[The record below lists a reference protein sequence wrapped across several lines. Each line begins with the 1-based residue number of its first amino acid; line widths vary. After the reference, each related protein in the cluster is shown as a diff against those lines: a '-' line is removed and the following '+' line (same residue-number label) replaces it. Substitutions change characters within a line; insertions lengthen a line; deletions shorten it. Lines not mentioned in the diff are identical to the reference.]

1 MTVLPFWKLQIE
13 KQYKYKNVK
22 DSGFKNLKSSIWNL
36 VSEMS
41 LVKLTIKG
49 ISYSQT
55 QNGAYALILNEVDG
69 ERKLPIVI
77 GAFEA
82 QSIAIALEK
91 EIKPPRPL
99 THDLFKSFA
108 DRFDIVVKQV
118 IIHKLVD
125 GVFYSSIICERDKI
139 EEIID
144 ARTSD
149 AIALALRFS
158 APIFTYKNI
167 LDKAGVYLNN
177 PSDLE
182 NQNTDDDGILSTPE
196 TFGLDDESSTTIDVY
211 KAMSLSELHE
221 GLEKAVQDE
230 DYEKAAK
237 IRDEISKRES

>member
-1 MTVLPFWKLQIE
+1 
-13 KQYKYKNVK
+13 
-22 DSGFKNLKSSIWNL
+22 
-36 VSEMS
+36 MS
-41 LVKLTIKG
+41 LVRLNIKG

-55 QNGAYALILNEVDG
+55 QNGAYALILSEEDG
-69 ERKLPIVI
+69 DRKLPIVI

-99 THDLFKSFA
+99 THDLFKNFS
-108 DRFDIVVKQV
+108 DRFEIVIKQV

-149 AIALALRFS
+149 AIALALRFK

-167 LDKAGVYLNN
+167 LDKAGIYLKN
-177 PSDLE
+177 PPKD
-182 NQNTDDDGILSTPE
+182 QN
-196 TFGLDDESSTTIDVY
+196 
-211 KAMSLSELHE
+211 ASE
-221 GLEKAVQDE
+221 DE
-230 DYEKAAK
+230 DAVIEELIQGEDREAVKIVSEDFSKHSLKELNEMLAEAVAQENYEKAAA
-237 IRDEISKRES
+237 IRDEISKRT

>member
-1 MTVLPFWKLQIE
+1 
-13 KQYKYKNVK
+13 
-22 DSGFKNLKSSIWNL
+22 
-36 VSEMS
+36 MS
-41 LVKLTIKG
+41 LVRLNIKG

-55 QNGAYALILNEVDG
+55 QNGAYALILSEVDG

-99 THDLFKSFA
+99 THDLFKNFS
-108 DRFDIVVKQV
+108 DRFDVTVKQV

-125 GVFYSSIICERDKI
+125 GVFYSSLICERDKI

-149 AIALALRFS
+149 AIALALRFD

-167 LDKAGVYLNN
+167 LDKAGIFLKGDEPSPEKDKEQEEIISEEVLPDDISIEADSSDYKKLSLDELKALLSQAVNN
-177 PSDLE
+177 
-182 NQNTDDDGILSTPE
+182 
-196 TFGLDDESSTTIDVY
+196 
-211 KAMSLSELHE
+211 
-221 GLEKAVQDE
+221 E
-230 DYEKAAK
+230 DYEKAAR
-237 IRDEISKRES
+237 IRDEISKRK

>member
-1 MTVLPFWKLQIE
+1 
-13 KQYKYKNVK
+13 
-22 DSGFKNLKSSIWNL
+22 
-36 VSEMS
+36 MS
-41 LVKLTIKG
+41 LVKLSIKG

-99 THDLFKSFA
+99 THDLFKNFA
-108 DRFDIVVKQV
+108 ERFDIVVKQV

-149 AIALALRFS
+149 AIALALRFN

-167 LDKAGVYLNN
+167 LDKAGIYLKSN
-177 PSDLE
+177 PLDSDKDSQE
-182 NQNTDDDGILSTPE
+182 IDDVLSNPD
-196 TFGLDDESSTTIDVY
+196 TFGRAEESNQSGETYAKHSVQELNELLDQ
-211 KAMSLSELHE
+211 
-221 GLEKAVQDE
+221 AVSHE

-237 IRDEISKRES
+237 IRDEISKR

>member
-1 MTVLPFWKLQIE
+1 
-13 KQYKYKNVK
+13 
-22 DSGFKNLKSSIWNL
+22 
-36 VSEMS
+36 MS
-41 LVKLTIKG
+41 LVKLNIKG

-99 THDLFKSFA
+99 THDLFKNFA

-125 GVFYSSIICERDKI
+125 GVFFSSIICERDRI

-149 AIALALRFS
+149 AIALALRFN

-167 LDKAGVYLNN
+167 LDKAGIYLKIN
-177 PSDLE
+177 PE
-182 NQNTDDDGILSTPE
+182 QGEEGPHDDILSSPE
-196 TFGLDDESSTTIDVY
+196 TFGAETTVSGEGY
-211 KAMSLSELHE
+211 SQYNLQELHE
-221 GLEKAVQDE
+221 QLEGAVQNE

>member
-1 MTVLPFWKLQIE
+1 
-13 KQYKYKNVK
+13 
-22 DSGFKNLKSSIWNL
+22 
-36 VSEMS
+36 MS
-41 LVKLTIKG
+41 LVRLNIKG

-55 QNGAYALILNEVDG
+55 QNGAYALILSEVGG

-99 THDLFKSFA
+99 THDLFKNFS
-108 DRFDIVVKQV
+108 DRFEIVVKQV

-125 GVFYSSIICERDKI
+125 GVFYSSLICEREGI

-149 AIALALRFS
+149 AIALALRFN

-167 LDKAGVYLNN
+167 LDKAGIYLKAEEKQREKDEKEEEEIIEEELLTDEIELASEDT
-177 PSDLE
+177 SD
-182 NQNTDDDGILSTPE
+182 
-196 TFGLDDESSTTIDVY
+196 Y
-211 KAMSLSELHE
+211 KKMSLEELKE
-221 GLEKAVQDE
+221 LLSQAVSHE
-230 DYEKAAK
+230 DYEKAAR
-237 IRDEISKRES
+237 IRDEISKRK

>member
-1 MTVLPFWKLQIE
+1 
-13 KQYKYKNVK
+13 
-22 DSGFKNLKSSIWNL
+22 
-36 VSEMS
+36 MS
-41 LVKLTIKG
+41 LVRLTIRG

-99 THDLFKSFA
+99 THDLFKNFA
-108 DRFDIVVKQV
+108 DRFDIVIKQV

-149 AIALALRFS
+149 AIALALRFD

-167 LDKAGVYLNN
+167 LDKAGIYLKPVN
-177 PSDLE
+177 PEDEKNEEGDEPLSD
-182 NQNTDDDGILSTPE
+182 PE
-196 TFGLDDESSTTIDVY
+196 TFGMQEESNTSENTYSRYSV
-211 KAMSLSELHE
+211 SELHDL
-221 GLEKAVQDE
+221 LESAVQNE
-230 DYEKAAK
+230 DYEKAIK
-237 IRDEISKRES
+237 IRDEITRRES

>member
-1 MTVLPFWKLQIE
+1 MRFFLFYIE
-13 KQYKYKNVK
+13 KLYRILLSRVIM
-22 DSGFKNLKSSIWNL
+22 D
-36 VSEMS
+36 MS
-41 LVKLTIKG
+41 LVRLNIRG

-55 QNGAYALILNEVDG
+55 QNGAYALILSEVDG
-69 ERKLPIVI
+69 DRKLPIVI

-99 THDLFKSFA
+99 THDLFKNFA
-108 DRFDIVVKQV
+108 DRFDVVIKQV

-149 AIALALRFS
+149 AIALALRFK

-167 LDKAGVYLNN
+167 LDQAGIFLKQQNEGEDFLNQDDVDVDN
-177 PSDLE
+177 GAIEQQLVSA
-182 NQNTDDDGILSTPE
+182 NTDY
-196 TFGLDDESSTTIDVY
+196 ESSSLEELY
-211 KAMSLSELHE
+211 KL
-221 GLEKAVQDE
+221 LEKAVSSE
-230 DYEKAAK
+230 DYEKAAR
-237 IRDEISKRES
+237 IRDEISNRN

>member
-1 MTVLPFWKLQIE
+1 
-13 KQYKYKNVK
+13 
-22 DSGFKNLKSSIWNL
+22 
-36 VSEMS
+36 MS
-41 LVKLTIKG
+41 LVRLKIKG

-69 ERKLPIVI
+69 DRKLPIVI

-99 THDLFKSFA
+99 THDLFKNFS
-108 DRFDIVVKQV
+108 DRFEITVKQV

-125 GVFYSSIICERDKI
+125 GVFYSSIICERDGI

-158 APIFTYKNI
+158 APIFTYKTI
-167 LDKAGVYLNN
+167 LDKAGIFLKF
-177 PSDLE
+177 SSKDKE
-182 NQNTDDDGILSTPE
+182 
-196 TFGLDDESSTTIDVY
+196 DDENDDSIMVDEILQEGETVEIKGSATDAYKELTIE
-211 KAMSLSELHE
+211 ELHQE
-221 GLEKAVQDE
+221 LDKAVANE
-230 DYEKAAK
+230 NYEKAAK
-237 IRDEISKRES
+237 LRDEISKRN

>member
-1 MTVLPFWKLQIE
+1 
-13 KQYKYKNVK
+13 
-22 DSGFKNLKSSIWNL
+22 
-36 VSEMS
+36 MS
-41 LVKLTIKG
+41 LVRLKIKG

-69 ERKLPIVI
+69 DRKLPIVI

-99 THDLFKSFA
+99 THDLFKNFA
-108 DRFDIVVKQV
+108 DRFNIVAKQV

-125 GVFYSSIICERDKI
+125 GVFYSSIICEDEEK

-149 AIALALRFS
+149 AIALALRFG

-167 LDKAGVYLNN
+167 LDKAGIFLKF
-177 PSDLE
+177 SSKDKE
-182 NQNTDDDGILSTPE
+182 DKDE
-196 TFGLDDESSTTIDVY
+196 DESIMVDEILQEGETVEIGSDP
-211 KAMSLSELHE
+211 MGSLRQMTLEELHAE
-221 GLEKAVQDE
+221 LDKAVANE

-237 IRDEISKRES
+237 LRDEISKRS

>member
-1 MTVLPFWKLQIE
+1 
-13 KQYKYKNVK
+13 
-22 DSGFKNLKSSIWNL
+22 
-36 VSEMS
+36 MS
-41 LVKLTIKG
+41 LVRLQIKG

-99 THDLFKSFA
+99 THDLFKNFS
-108 DRFDIVVKQV
+108 DRFQIVVKQV

-125 GVFYSSIICERDKI
+125 GVFYSSIICERDKV

-149 AIALALRFS
+149 AIALALRFD
-158 APIFTYKNI
+158 APIFTYKAI
-167 LDKAGVYLNN
+167 LDKAGIFLKF
-177 PSDLE
+177 SSKEKDKE
-182 NQNTDDDGILSTPE
+182 EGDDSIVVDEILQESETVELDPGPATP
-196 TFGLDDESSTTIDVY
+196 Y
-211 KAMSLSELHE
+211 KEMSLEDLRKE
-221 GLEKAVQDE
+221 LEKAVASE
-230 DYEKAAK
+230 NYEKAAK
-237 IRDEISKRES
+237 IRDEISKRKS

>member
-1 MTVLPFWKLQIE
+1 
-13 KQYKYKNVK
+13 
-22 DSGFKNLKSSIWNL
+22 
-36 VSEMS
+36 MS
-41 LVKLTIKG
+41 LVRLTIKG

-55 QNGAYALILNEVDG
+55 QNGAYALILNEVGG

-99 THDLFKSFA
+99 THDLFKNFS
-108 DRFDIVVKQV
+108 DRFEIVVKQV

-125 GVFYSSIICERDKI
+125 GVFYSSLICERDGI

-149 AIALALRFS
+149 AIALALRFD

-167 LDKAGVYLNN
+167 LDKAGIYLKAEEKQRELEKKEEEEIIEEELLSEEIDFQSEDT
-177 PSDLE
+177 SD
-182 NQNTDDDGILSTPE
+182 
-196 TFGLDDESSTTIDVY
+196 Y
-211 KAMSLSELHE
+211 KKMSLEELKE
-221 GLEKAVQDE
+221 LLSQAVSQE
-230 DYEKAAK
+230 DYEKAAR
-237 IRDEISKRES
+237 IRDEISKRK

>member
-1 MTVLPFWKLQIE
+1 
-13 KQYKYKNVK
+13 
-22 DSGFKNLKSSIWNL
+22 
-36 VSEMS
+36 MS
-41 LVKLTIKG
+41 LVRLNIKG

-69 ERKLPIVI
+69 DRKLPIVI

-91 EIKPPRPL
+91 EIRPPRPL
-99 THDLFKSFA
+99 THDLFKNFS

-125 GVFYSSIICERDKI
+125 GVFYSSLICERDKI

-149 AIALALRFS
+149 AIALALRFQ

-167 LDKAGVYLNN
+167 LDKAGIYLKVDPTKEEETEEDSILVEDILNE
-177 PSDLE
+177 DLE
-182 NQNTDDDGILSTPE
+182 PTPLQDNYAKHSLE
-196 TFGLDDESSTTIDVY
+196 DLHNLLDE
-211 KAMSLSELHE
+211 
-221 GLEKAVQDE
+221 AVNNE

-237 IRDEISKRES
+237 LRDEISKR

>member
-1 MTVLPFWKLQIE
+1 
-13 KQYKYKNVK
+13 
-22 DSGFKNLKSSIWNL
+22 
-36 VSEMS
+36 MS

-69 ERKLPIVI
+69 DRILPIVI

-149 AIALALRFS
+149 AIALALRFN

-167 LDKAGVYLNN
+167 LDKAGIYLSIN
-177 PSDLE
+177 PSENAE
-182 NQNTDDDGILSTPE
+182 NQENDDILSTPE
-196 TFGLDDESSTTIDVY
+196 TFGQEDVVVPADSYSGYSLKELYEKLDE
-211 KAMSLSELHE
+211 
-221 GLEKAVQDE
+221 AVQNE

-237 IRDEISKRES
+237 IRDEISKKES